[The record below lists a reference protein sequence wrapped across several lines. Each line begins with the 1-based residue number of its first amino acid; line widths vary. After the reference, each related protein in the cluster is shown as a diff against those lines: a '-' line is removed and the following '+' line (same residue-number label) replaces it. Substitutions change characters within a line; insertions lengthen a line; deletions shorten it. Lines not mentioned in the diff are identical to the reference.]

1 MCESESGRAATSTR
15 WMIKSSKLS
24 GVLRTTRI
32 PTILV
37 VMLFAS
43 ATETRAQ
50 NPRLE
55 LGRRLARFENAW
67 ETAPS
72 PQQVAAVPFLKTA
85 VRSFFSLQLSEA
97 GRQLDQAWLAV
108 SNEDAS
114 NGLTTAMI
122 GSQLL
127 VSPRCAETG
136 DGTLELQL
144 TSFYPTDTKPS
155 PNTIADLKLTRA
167 TGDSLAETQFTIPQL
182 ANGTHWKIE
191 QIPEGDHILSVII
204 RDNNSAFALPP
215 MTVSRITGLK
225 RRVQQLKDASMML
238 KEATK
243 STAEHSSDETLA
255 STLRDETRLIEN
267 VIEGLPQEADFP
279 LLYRLKSS
287 EAMLASRSKPTDFAD
302 QPSGARQA
310 WLTLAKGLRSVPTR
324 LHLPQKH
331 AKPAPVLVVFHGAG
345 GSENM
350 FFETYGAG
358 RVIAEAANR
367 GWIVISP
374 RQALFGLS
382 LDISE
387 MLDALEAF
395 VPLDRKRIMLLGH
408 SMGASQVV
416 KQVRKNP
423 TLPIAAIALGGGGRL
438 PSSDAK
444 RSPQL
449 AWYIGAGDQDFGL
462 AAAQQL
468 NQSLT
473 ESEIKSRFKVYA
485 NIEHLVVVQAAIDD
499 SFEFLDEVLNNL
511 PHSGSGD
518 PPNTP

>member
-1 MCESESGRAATSTR
+1 
-15 WMIKSSKLS
+15 MIKSSKLS

-32 PTILV
+32 PIILV

-72 PQQVAAVPFLKTA
+72 PQQVASVPFLKTA

-182 ANGTHWKIE
+182 ANGTSWKLE

-204 RDNNSAFALPP
+204 RENNSAFTLPP
-215 MTVSRITGLK
+215 ITISRITGLNS
-225 RRVQQLKDASMML
+225 RLQQLKDAAATL
-238 KEATK
+238 KEETPA
-243 STAEHSSDETLA
+243 SYETLT
-255 STLRDETRLIEN
+255 STIRDETRLIEN
-267 VIEGLPQEADFP
+267 VIDGLPQEADFP
-279 LLYRLKSS
+279 LLYRLKSC
-287 EAMLASRSKPTDFAD
+287 ETMLASRSKPTDFAN
-302 QPSGARQA
+302 QPSGAKQA
-310 WLTLAKGLRSVPTR
+310 WLTLAKGIRSVPTR
-324 LHLPQKH
+324 LHLPQGSDN
-331 AKPAPVLVVFHGAG
+331 PAPVLFVFHGAG

-416 KQVRKNP
+416 KQVRKHP
-423 TLPIAAIALGGGGRL
+423 TLPVAAIALGGGGRM
-438 PSSDAK
+438 PTSDAK
-444 RSPQL
+444 RSRQIS
-449 AWYIGAGDQDFGL
+449 WYIGAGDQDFGL
-462 AAAQQL
+462 SVAQQL
-468 NQSLT
+468 NRSLT
-473 ESEIKSRFKVYA
+473 GSEIPVRFKVYA
-485 NIEHLVVVQAAIDD
+485 DVEHLVVVQAAIDD
-499 SFEFLDEVLNNL
+499 AFKFLDDALDKL
-511 PHSGSGD
+511 PQSGSGD
-518 PPNTP
+518 PPKTP